1 MDDVGL
7 GSATIEKGI
16 GMKKDFLRDYATE
29 AFRAYAAYKHTNVTS
44 ESLRADML
52 AVSETLEELDRES
65 KLYIDQAVDAIYF
78 VQPRQHLKRGELTAR
93 VHRHAITSYVAE
105 RNVYSW
111 LKEARELFAKKRGL
125 RCPSES
131 LQ

>member
-1 MDDVGL
+1 M
-7 GSATIEKGI
+7 GSAAI
-16 GMKKDFLRDYATE
+16 GKELDVKKDFLRDYATE
-29 AFRAYAAYKHTNVTS
+29 AFRAYAAYRHTNVTS
-44 ESLRADML
+44 VSLQADML
-52 AVSETLEELDRES
+52 AVSETLEELDRAN
-65 KLYIDQAVDAIYF
+65 KLYIVQAVEAIYF
-78 VQPRQHLKRGELTAR
+78 VQPKQNLKRGELTAR